1 MTSVSQT
8 GPAGTPG
15 SPARPAP
22 KWIVGL
28 AALSLIPVL
37 IEAYAVLWG
46 ARRGYTGRA
55 LRDGLDFWTG
65 GRLAIT
71 GRVWTVFDPVA
82 YRHFIAGVFGPAL
95 PTHLWSYPP
104 SYLLLAAAFARLPPW
119 PAVLGFDLASLA
131 LLVLLLRLAG
141 RSWPL
146 ILAVAAS
153 PAALENAV
161 EGQNAALIT
170 ALIGGGLLLLET
182 RPRLAGV
189 LIGLATVKP
198 QLGLPLPA
206 RLLRSPA
213 AFGCAA
219 LSALILMLAARLAF
233 GPHAWAAFWQVT
245 RPAMSNVLLTGRPR
259 GFAAGLISVFAAV
272 KPFLGVQRALA
283 LQFATAAG
291 AVWLAARTRNPA
303 ILLILC
309 ALASPYLHGYDLL
322 GVTLAVA
329 LLAENRFVHGFH
341 RGELP
346 LFMLCWIWPGE
357 LPWMPLLMH
366 GTPVLLLL
374 LLATALR
381 HDRIQAC
388 ESRKMANPL
397 LASSAGP

>member
-1 MTSVSQT
+1 MIWL
-8 GPAGTPG
+8 AG
-15 SPARPAP
+15 
-22 KWIVGL
+22 
-28 AALSLIPVL
+28 LSLIPVL
-37 IEAYAVLWG
+37 VEAYAVLWG
-46 ARRGYTGRA
+46 ACRGYTGRA

-65 GRLAIT
+65 GHLATT
-71 GRVWTVFDPVA
+71 GRAWTVFDPVA
-82 YRHFIAGVFGPAL
+82 YRHFIAGIFGPDL

-104 SYLLLAAAFARLPPW
+104 SYLLLAAAFGRLPPW

-131 LLVLLLRLAG
+131 LLVLVLRLAG

-161 EGQNAALIT
+161 EGQNAALLT

-182 RPRLAGV
+182 RPRLAGA
-189 LIGLATVKP
+189 LIGLATIKP
-198 QLGLPLPA
+198 QLGLPLPG

-213 AFGCAA
+213 AFGYAA
-219 LSALILMLAARLAF
+219 LSAITLALAARLAF
-233 GPHAWAAFWQVT
+233 GPHAWAAFWHVT
-245 RPAMSNVLLTGRPR
+245 RPAMSDVLLTGRPS
-259 GFAAGLISVFAAV
+259 GFAAGLISVFAMA
-272 KPFLGVQRALA
+272 KPFLGVRWALA

-291 AVWLAARTRNPA
+291 AAWLGARTGNPA

-329 LLAENRFVHGFH
+329 LLLENRLAHGFQP
-341 RGELP
+341 GEMP
-346 LFMLCWIWPGE
+346 LFLLCWIWPGE
-357 LPWMPLLMH
+357 LPWAHALLRA
-366 GTPVLLLL
+366 TPVLLVL

-388 ESRKMANPL
+388 ESRKMANSLP
-397 LASSAGP
+397 ASSAGP